1 MKADHRVR
9 RIYPDLTMERLREES
24 AKIHPEVLFVER
36 SDVVSAVTETR
47 ASLPYMTKYEFTA
60 ILSAR
65 KNQLANGA
73 SPMISLDG
81 IDTRDPRFLD
91 TVARQE
97 IYEKKLPFL
106 WICRRMPD
114 NKNEFW
120 CTTELEV
127 MWAE

>member
-1 MKADHRVR
+1 MDA
-9 RIYPDLTMERLREES
+9 LRQSS
-24 AKIHPEVLFVER
+24 AEIHPEVLFVER
-36 SDVVSAVTETR
+36 SDVVSAVAEPR
-47 ASLPYMTKYEFTA
+47 VSLPYMTKYEFTA

-81 IDTRDPRFLD
+81 IDARDPRFID